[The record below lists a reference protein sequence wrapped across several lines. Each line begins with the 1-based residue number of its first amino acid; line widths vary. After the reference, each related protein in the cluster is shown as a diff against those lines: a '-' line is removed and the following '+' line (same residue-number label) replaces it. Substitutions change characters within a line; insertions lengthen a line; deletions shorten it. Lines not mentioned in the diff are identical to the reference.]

1 MLLLFHD
8 HAREMPSTPTPHT
21 TRGNWSAPRCHHHT
35 TKPVVAP
42 MLSTRRA
49 RNTCAPLDCV
59 LKPMNRDATSKL
71 SHAVDALNH
80 DLWPVCLVL
89 SRFRT
94 LL

>member
-1 MLLLFHD
+1 
-8 HAREMPSTPTPHT
+8 
-21 TRGNWSAPRCHHHT
+21 
-35 TKPVVAP
+35 

-49 RNTCAPLDCV
+49 RNTCTPLDCV